1 MSLICRFI
9 IKGVPAR
16 HRFTFSLYGKP
27 DGRPYGKWMNVTNQ
41 NGFPMDIRELTAR
54 MNRFVEA
61 MGWYAPDS
69 PKPQTPENL
78 SKSLVLEAGEVLE
91 HFQWDS
97 SDPDLE
103 AISSELADVLLYTLQ
118 IASVLGIDLE
128 QVTLSKLN
136 NNYDRS
142 W

>member
-1 MSLICRFI
+1 
-9 IKGVPAR
+9 
-16 HRFTFSLYGKP
+16 
-27 DGRPYGKWMNVTNQ
+27 
-41 NGFPMDIRELTAR
+41 MDIADLTAE

-78 SKSLVLEAGEVLE
+78 AKSLLLEAAEVLE

-97 SDPDLE
+97 DDQDVD
-103 AISSELADVLLYTLQ
+103 AIASELADVLLYTLQ
-118 IASVLGIDLE
+118 IASVLSIDLE
-128 QVTLSKLN
+128 QVALAKLSS
-136 NNYDRS
+136 NYGRS

>member
-1 MSLICRFI
+1 
-9 IKGVPAR
+9 
-16 HRFTFSLYGKP
+16 
-27 DGRPYGKWMNVTNQ
+27 MNVTNQ